1 MCSYVRSLTMAEG
14 NRIQHILRRGK
25 SRTPFRRA
33 QVILHSAHGYTVQ
46 QIAEV
51 TCLHEEYIRELI
63 RRFNSEGVALFKGRA
78 RSGRPVE
85 FVPEIRSDI
94 VKIALS
100 PPKLLGCPFT
110 RWSIEK
116 LREHILGVGVVH
128 RISDETLRKILQE
141 EGVRLQRTKTWKESN
156 DPHFRTKK
164 NG

>member
-1 MCSYVRSLTMAEG
+1 MCSFVRSLTIAEG
-14 NRIQHILRRGK
+14 QHIQRILRRGK

-63 RRFNSEGVALFKGRA
+63 RRFNVEGVALFKERA

-85 FVPEIRSDI
+85 FVPEIRADI

-110 RWSIEK
+110 HWSLEK
-116 LREHILGVGVVH
+116 LQEHILRVNVV
-128 RISDETLRKILQE
+128 RKISLETLRTILKE
-141 EGVRLQRTKTWKESN
+141 EGVHLQRTKTWKESK
-156 DPHFRTKK
+156 DPAFRTKK
-164 NG
+164 NA